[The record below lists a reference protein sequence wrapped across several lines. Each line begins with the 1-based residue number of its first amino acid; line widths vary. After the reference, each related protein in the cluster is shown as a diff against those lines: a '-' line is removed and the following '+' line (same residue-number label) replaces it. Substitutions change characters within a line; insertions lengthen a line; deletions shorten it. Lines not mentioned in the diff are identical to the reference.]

1 MRVKVTEIYVCI
13 YVVVYTAA
21 ASAADDDNDDLGVL
35 GPFQHYLNHIETI
48 EG

>member
-13 YVVVYTAA
+13 YVVIYTAA
-21 ASAADDDNDDLGVL
+21 AAADDDDDLGVL

-48 EG
+48 EGW